1 MIRFLSVL
9 FLAAAATW
17 SNAADEPLKLSASAP
32 DRYVVVRGDTLWD
45 ISGKFLNQPWRWPE
59 IWRMNK
65 AQIKNPHRIYPG
77 DVLVLGRDA
86 SGAPLLRLESKVR
99 PQIYAEQLSQA
110 IPPIPPNVI
119 EPFIAAPLV
128 IEQNGLDSA
137 AKIVATQE
145 DRVFLGKGD
154 TAYVTN
160 ADPGQ
165 KNWQVFRRGEPLRDP
180 EAPERILGYEAFHLG
195 SAVQV
200 RPGDPAIFEIVTA
213 KQEIGNGDRLIPT
226 VRPELV
232 DYVPHKP
239 ESGFTGRVV
248 SVYGGVG
255 AGGKLSII
263 SLNRGKKDGV
273 EIGHVL
279 ALEKNRTVVQRDEND
294 QKTSVV
300 IPAIRYGLAFVFR
313 TFEQISYALVLQSD
327 GTVEVNDYLAT
338 P

>member
-9 FLAAAATW
+9 FLAAVATL
-17 SNAADEPLKLSASAP
+17 SNAAEEPLTLSRTAP

-45 ISGKFLNQPWRWPE
+45 ISAKFLKQPWRWPE

-65 AQIKNPHRIYPG
+65 SQIKNPHRIYPG
-77 DVLVLGRDA
+77 DVLVLGRDG

-99 PQIYAEQLSQA
+99 PQIYSEQLSQA

-128 IEQNGLDSA
+128 IEQNGFDGA

-145 DRVFLGKGD
+145 DRVFLGRGD

-165 KNWQVFRRGEPLRDP
+165 KNWQVFRKGQPLYDP
-180 EAPERILGYEAFHLG
+180 EDPKRILGYEAFHLG
-195 SAVQV
+195 SATQE

-213 KQEIGNGDRLIPT
+213 KQEIGNGDRLIPS

-239 ESGFTGRVV
+239 ESGFKGRVV

-255 AGGKLSII
+255 AGGRLSII
-263 SLNRGKKDGV
+263 SLNRGSKDGV

-294 QKTSVV
+294 RKTSIV
-300 IPAIRYGLAFVFR
+300 IPAVRYGLAFVFR

-327 GTVEVNDYLAT
+327 GTVDVNDFLAT